1 MYQYCKHRFG
11 ERFDSLY
18 LHWSNRRTGM
28 LCFCE
33 INRVFQD
40 KKRLIPS
47 AEYTQFTIHICQ
59 CLVFVQGGQQWPSQ
73 ILVKRE
79 IQ

>member
-11 ERFDSLY
+11 ERFDSPY

-33 INRVFQD
+33 INKRSFQD

-47 AEYTQFTIHICQ
+47 AGYTQFTIHMSAFTFCE
-59 CLVFVQGGQQWPSQ
+59 GGQQWHSQ
-73 ILVKRE
+73 ILVKKAV
-79 IQ
+79 Q